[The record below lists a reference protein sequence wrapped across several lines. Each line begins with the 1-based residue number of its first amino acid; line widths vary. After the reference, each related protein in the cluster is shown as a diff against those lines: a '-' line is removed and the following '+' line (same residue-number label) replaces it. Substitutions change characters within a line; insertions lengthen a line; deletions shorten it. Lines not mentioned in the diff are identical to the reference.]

1 VIKSVFV
8 SVRNYVAEL
17 SKFGGRPFS
26 HTVVWLKIAVALT
39 PGSLFD
45 SGIAMPLEPV
55 FVQGLVAYL

>member
-1 VIKSVFV
+1 
-8 SVRNYVAEL
+8 VRNYVAEL